1 MWAESAG
8 TGMTETTRREKEFY
22 KCYFYG
28 IMATDIT
35 ELLQTKYECS
45 YQFGVEVRNGA
56 IYN

>member
-1 MWAESAG
+1 
-8 TGMTETTRREKEFY
+8 MTETARREKEFY
-22 KCYFYG
+22 KRYFYG

-45 YQFGVEVRNGA
+45 YQFGVGVRNGA